1 MPTRSAAGCRCSPA
15 PASWTSPTPIP
26 SSSSRRRARAEPTP
40 GGPEPAGSG
49 PPGNRTNEEEEA
61 GMSNQATA
69 LEPPPPT
76 SVVDERMA
84 EVSLLTKL
92 LRRPELGALMAAA
105 VIGLFFA
112 LTTDDFGTLDG
123 AANWTDVA
131 STIGIPAVAVA
142 LLMIG
147 GEFDLSAGV
156 MTGTAG
162 LLMGLLA
169 TELDMNMWLAIVV
182 TLLFAATIGFINGT
196 VVIRT
201 KLPSFIVTL
210 ATFFILQGV
219 NLGVTKEITGTV
231 RVSGLSEVSGY
242 NSAFDVF
249 GSTFSTYDFRVS
261 VLWWVAITIIAT
273 WVLSRTRV
281 GNWIFGVGGDQV
293 AARNVGVPVSRVKIG
308 LFMTTA
314 MAGALVG
321 IMIALRLS
329 SVQASQGV
337 GEEFTYIIAAVV
349 GGCLLTGGYG
359 SAIGAAIG
367 ALIIGMAF
375 IGIQFSGWDT
385 DWRFLFL
392 GVILLLAVLV
402 NNFVRRSAEGARR

>member
-1 MPTRSAAGCRCSPA
+1 MSDH
-15 PASWTSPTPIP
+15 ASV
-26 SSSSRRRARAEPTP
+26 A
-40 GGPEPAGSG
+40 
-49 PPGNRTNEEEEA
+49 
-61 GMSNQATA
+61 
-69 LEPPPPT
+69 EPPPPT
-76 SVVDERMA
+76 SVVDDRLA
-84 EVSLLTKL
+84 NVSFMTKL
-92 LRRPELGALMAAA
+92 LRRPELGAALAAL
-105 VIGLFFA
+105 VVLLFFA
-112 LTTDDFGTLDG
+112 LTTDQFGTLDG

-156 MTGTAG
+156 MTGSAG
-162 LLMGLLA
+162 LVMGLLA
-169 TELDMNMWLAIVV
+169 TELDMNIWIAIVF
-182 TLLFAATIGFINGT
+182 TFAFAATIGFINGM
-196 VVIRT
+196 VVVKT

-210 ATFFILQGV
+210 ATFFILQGA
-219 NLGVTKEITGTV
+219 NLGVTKQITGSV
-231 RVSGLSEVSGY
+231 RVG
-242 NSAFDVF
+242 AFDIF
-249 GSTFSTYDFRVS
+249 GGSFSEYDFRITV
-261 VLWWVAITIIAT
+261 VWWVVITILAT
-273 WVLSRTRV
+273 WVLARTRV
-281 GNWIFGVGGDQV
+281 GNWIFGVGGDAT
-293 AARNVGVPVSRVKIG
+293 AARNVGVPVARVKIA
-308 LFMTTA
+308 LFMTTSLA
-314 MAGALVG
+314 AALVG

-359 SAIGAAIG
+359 SAVGAAIG